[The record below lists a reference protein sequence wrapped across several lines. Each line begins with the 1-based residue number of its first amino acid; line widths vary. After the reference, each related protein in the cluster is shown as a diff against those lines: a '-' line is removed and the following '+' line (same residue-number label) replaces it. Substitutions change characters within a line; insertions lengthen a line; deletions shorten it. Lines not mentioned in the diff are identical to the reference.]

1 MLRERVIDR
10 GKRLAWDLDE
20 LRHVRPRDVAD
31 FLLCRELGGKSRPP
45 RSNVAIDDL
54 PQSSALAV
62 VAHPDDEVAAAGVI
76 LSRLSRLSRLG
87 IIYVTDGAP
96 RRGSDARNA
105 GFTNWIDYASGR
117 RRETDSAL
125 ALLGREIAPL
135 RNLGIADQE
144 ATFELVD
151 TSRCLAD
158 HFRAGFDYVITH
170 PYEGGHPD
178 HDATAFC
185 VHAACRLIAQAGGT
199 PPAIVEARF
208 YAAPQGRYVFS
219 EFVPHSDA
227 GPALALHLTPE
238 EIELKRRMYALHA
251 SQQKHLVQFRLEEEV
266 YRLAPRYHF
275 SAPPHPGDVGF
286 NQFKWPLS
294 GRIWRFHAR
303 RAMRQLGLVEDL
315 A

>member
-1 MLRERVIDR
+1 MLLERVIDR
-10 GKRLAWDLDE
+10 GKRLAWDLAE
-20 LRHVRPRDVAD
+20 LRHVRPRDIAD
-31 FLLCRELGGKSRPP
+31 LRLCRDLRTKDRPP
-45 RSNVAIDDL
+45 RSEVAIDDL
-54 PQSSALAV
+54 PLRSALVV

-76 LSRLSRLSRLG
+76 LSRLSRLG

-96 RRGSDARNA
+96 RRGRDAGDA

-125 ALLGREIAPL
+125 ALLGREIASM

-158 HFRAGFDYVITH
+158 QLRAGFDYVITH

-185 VHAACRLIAQAGGT
+185 VHAACRLIAKAGGT

-208 YAAPQGRYVFS
+208 YAAPDGRYVFS
-219 EFVPHSDA
+219 EFVPHPDA
-227 GPALALHLTPE
+227 GPALALSLTPA
-238 EIELKRRMYALHA
+238 EIDLKRRMCALHG
-251 SQQKHLVQFRLEEEV
+251 SQQKHLVQFRMDEEV

-275 SAPPHPGDVGF
+275 AAPPHPGDVGF
-286 NQFKWPLS
+286 NQFKWPLT
-294 GRIWRFHAR
+294 GRIWRYHAR
-303 RAMRQLGLVEDL
+303 RAMGRLGILEDL

>member
-1 MLRERVIDR
+1 MLRERVTDR
-10 GKRLAWDLDE
+10 SKRLAWDLAA
-20 LRHVRPRDVAD
+20 LSQVRPRDIAD
-31 FLLCRELGGKSRPP
+31 LRHCQALRAQTRPP
-45 RSNVAIDDL
+45 RSSLAIDHL
-54 PQSSALAV
+54 PQSSALVV

-76 LSRLSRLSRLG
+76 LSRLARLG

-96 RRGSDARNA
+96 RRGSDAQNA

-117 RRETDSAL
+117 RRETKGAL
-125 ALLGREIAPL
+125 ALLGREIAPM

-144 ATFELVD
+144 ASFELVD
-151 TSRCLAD
+151 ISRCLAD
-158 HFRAGFDYVITH
+158 QLGAGFDYVITH

-185 VHAACRLIAQAGGT
+185 VHAACRLIAKAGGT

-208 YAAPQGRYVFS
+208 YAAPQGGYVFS
-219 EFVPHSDA
+219 EFVPHDDA
-227 GPALALHLTPE
+227 GPVLALNLTPAD
-238 EIELKRRMYALHA
+238 IDRKRRMCALHA
-251 SQQKHLVQFRLEEEV
+251 SQQKHLVQFRLDEEA

-275 SAPPHPGDVGF
+275 SAPPHAGDVGF

-303 RAMRQLGLVEDL
+303 RAMRQLGLLEDL

>member
-1 MLRERVIDR
+1 MVLERVIDR
-10 GKRLAWDLDE
+10 GKRLAWDLAA
-20 LRHVRPRDVAD
+20 LGHVRPRDIAD
-31 FLLCRELGGKSRPP
+31 LRRCRELGRKTRPP
-45 RSNVAIDDL
+45 RSIESIDGL
-54 PQSSALAV
+54 PKSSALVV

-76 LSRLSRLSRLG
+76 LSRLSRLG

-105 GFTNWIDYASGR
+105 GFTNWIDYAGGR
-117 RRETDSAL
+117 RRETENAL
-125 ALLGREIAPL
+125 ALLGREIAPR

-144 ATFELVD
+144 ATYELVD
-151 TSRCLAD
+151 TSRCLAE

-185 VHAACRLIAQAGGT
+185 VHAACRLIAQGGGT

-219 EFVPHSDA
+219 EFLAHPDA
-227 GPALALHLTPE
+227 GPALALNLTPE
-238 EIELKRRMYALHA
+238 EIALKRRMCALHA

-303 RAMRQLGLVEDL
+303 RAMRQLDLVEDL
-315 A
+315 T